1 MIHLYTN
8 ISSYVCC
15 SITNI
20 WSLQILVDNFLSIVS
35 IVKTRRCSG
44 YGENVADA
52 IAKGDMISLSKMG
65 LQNASW
71 SRPSRVLMDW
81 IKKPVVTPSLGK
93 QLLDELSLF
102 MDVIIPTSCMA

>member
-1 MIHLYTN
+1 M
-8 ISSYVCC
+8 
-15 SITNI
+15 
-20 WSLQILVDNFLSIVS
+20 SIVE
-35 IVKTRRCSG
+35 TRRCSG

-93 QLLDELSLF
+93 KLLDELSSF
-102 MDVIIPTSCMA
+102 MDVIIPASCMA